1 MDALN
6 HYQHYQESEVP
17 HMSGRFMNIKRIV
30 IPTITMVIIASQLMG
45 CAAVSQSELLQMI
58 NQGDAIEIEV
68 ATPINQEQGTE
79 SALDWQELA
88 SLTTN
93 DTLRDSWDDILMIT
107 PTDTGKNGVLY
118 VNVEGNNE
126 PNNTLRVALHNSEF
140 LKYLDSEADSLQL
153 SNAVQGNYADLEEN
167 DTARALYMGINGYF
181 NLLPDANPNYAN
193 PDSTL
198 QRNEFMAMVFRAETP
213 VQDLTPDTTFAD
225 AVGQS
230 DYNIY
235 AQGLAGNS
243 YLDTASKSLNNL
255 TANGTITRAEALYL
269 LASRYF
275 ADDMASVDVKTAT
288 FNDAKDGG
296 DIAAEQKFIEDG
308 TQKDYWKSYELT
320 YAIQNPDD
328 GLPTDLYKALVVAKA
343 KGLITDTTRWDEAL
357 TKSEAIEFLVKTLR
371 QEKGIE
377 QFNAKQGLVAGH
389 EVTEPAKPEEV
400 TDKIVA
406 ETQAEAEYVD
416 YVQDQ
421 ASANNKDESDME
433 ESDIEPLDKVMYATG
448 NINTRSGPSVD
459 FKKVGG
465 LTVNQEVKVT
475 GQSKT
480 TNWYEIEVNGA
491 KQYVSDKLLSDNK
504 VEVSKPSSN
513 NNGGGNGGNGSGN
526 GGGSTTPSGS
536 DGQKLMDALK
546 QLGIDPNDDVS
557 NDVAAPAP
565 TPGGHRSSG
574 EGIEFY

>member
-1 MDALN
+1 
-6 HYQHYQESEVP
+6 
-17 HMSGRFMNIKRIV
+17 
-30 IPTITMVIIASQLMG
+30 MVIIASQLMG
-45 CAAVSQSELLQMI
+45 CAAVTQSELLQMI

-88 SLTTN
+88 SLSTN
-93 DTLRDSWDDILMIT
+93 PDLRDSWDDILMIT

-118 VNVEGNNE
+118 VNAEGNNE

-213 VQDLTPDTTFAD
+213 VQDLTADSAFAD

-235 AQGLAGNS
+235 AQGLAENS

-269 LASRYF
+269 LVSRYF
-275 ADDMASVDVKTAT
+275 SDDLKNADPKSAT

-296 DIAAEQKFIEDG
+296 DIAGEQKFIEDAKE
-308 TQKDYWKSYELT
+308 KDYWKSYELT
-320 YAIQNPDD
+320 YAIQNPDN
-328 GLPTDLYKALVVAKA
+328 GLPTDLYKALVVAKS
-343 KGLITDTTRWDEAL
+343 KGLVNDTTRWDEAL

-371 QEKGIE
+371 QEKGIT

-389 EVTEPAKPEEV
+389 EVQETAEPEQATIEDGINSTHTDIILGDDEYKGDSGVDALQSEYDSLSEE
-400 TDKIVA
+400 
-406 ETQAEAEYVD
+406 
-416 YVQDQ
+416 DQ
-421 ASANNKDESDME
+421 AVVKQIE
-433 ESDIEPLDKVMYATG
+433 EELKKEHPEWFTDDS
-448 NINTRSGPSVD
+448 SGTS
-459 FKKVGG
+459 
-465 LTVNQEVKVT
+465 
-475 GQSKT
+475 
-480 TNWYEIEVNGA
+480 
-491 KQYVSDKLLSDNK
+491 
-504 VEVSKPSSN
+504 
-513 NNGGGNGGNGSGN
+513 
-526 GGGSTTPSGS
+526 
-536 DGQKLMDALK
+536 
-546 QLGIDPNDDVS
+546 
-557 NDVAAPAP
+557 PAP
-565 TPGGHRSSG
+565 YQGPAVGTPDNG
-574 EGIEFY
+574 ELPPSTFGQGDYSELGDNVTVY

>member
-1 MDALN
+1 
-6 HYQHYQESEVP
+6 
-17 HMSGRFMNIKRIV
+17 MSGRFMNIKRIV

-58 NQGDAIEIEV
+58 NQGDAIEIEI

-79 SALDWQELA
+79 SAIDWQELA

-93 DTLRDSWDDILMIT
+93 PDLRDSWDDILMIT

-118 VNVEGNNE
+118 VDVDGNNE

-153 SNAVQGNYADLEEN
+153 SNAVQGNYADLE
-167 DTARALYMGINGYF
+167 DTTTAKALYMGINGYF

-235 AQGLAGNS
+235 AQGLAQNS

-269 LASRYF
+269 LMSRYF
-275 ADDMASVDVKTAT
+275 ADDLKNADIKGAT

-296 DIAAEQKFIEDG
+296 DIAAKQKFIEDG

-328 GLPTDLYKALVVAKA
+328 GLPTNLYKALVVAKD
-343 KGLITDTTRWDEAL
+343 KGLIGDVTRWDEAL

-371 QEKGIE
+371 QEKGIT

-389 EVTEPAKPEEV
+389 EVEITTEETTDTTVDDGINSTHTDVILGDDEYKGDNADIDDDYRSMYTEEENEAI
-400 TDKIVA
+400 DKAIDEA
-406 ETQAEAEYVD
+406 IDDILEEYYQSNPTQAPTTGYQGPPVGTPDNGVVPPSTFGQGD
-416 YVQDQ
+416 Y
-421 ASANNKDESDME
+421 SE
-433 ESDIEPLDKVMYATG
+433 
-448 NINTRSGPSVD
+448 
-459 FKKVGG
+459 
-465 LTVNQEVKVT
+465 
-475 GQSKT
+475 
-480 TNWYEIEVNGA
+480 GA
-491 KQYVSDKLLSDNK
+491 GAQVY
-504 VEVSKPSSN
+504 
-513 NNGGGNGGNGSGN
+513 
-526 GGGSTTPSGS
+526 
-536 DGQKLMDALK
+536 
-546 QLGIDPNDDVS
+546 
-557 NDVAAPAP
+557 
-565 TPGGHRSSG
+565 
-574 EGIEFY
+574 

>member
-1 MDALN
+1 
-6 HYQHYQESEVP
+6 
-17 HMSGRFMNIKRIV
+17 MSGRFMTIKRIV

-45 CAAVSQSELLQMI
+45 CAAVTQSELLQMI

-88 SLTTN
+88 SLSTN
-93 DTLRDSWDDILMIT
+93 PDLRKSWDDILMIT

-118 VNVEGNNE
+118 VNAEGNNE

-213 VQDLTPDTTFAD
+213 VQDLTADSAFAD

-235 AQGLAGNS
+235 AQGLAENS

-269 LASRYF
+269 LVSRYF
-275 ADDMASVDVKTAT
+275 SDDMASVDVKTAT

-296 DIAAEQKFIEDG
+296 DIASKQKFIEDG
-308 TQKDYWKSYELT
+308 TKKDYWKSYELT

-328 GLPTDLYKALVVAKA
+328 GLPTDLYKALVVAKS
-343 KGLITDTTRWDEAL
+343 KGLIGDVTRWDEAL
-357 TKSEAIEFLVKTLR
+357 TRSEAIEFLIKTLR
-371 QEKGIE
+371 QEKGIK
-377 QFNAKQGLVAGH
+377 QFNAKQGLVEGH
-389 EVTEPAKPEEV
+389 EVE
-400 TDKIVA
+400 
-406 ETQAEAEYVD
+406 Q
-416 YVQDQ
+416 
-421 ASANNKDESDME
+421 
-433 ESDIEPLDKVMYATG
+433 
-448 NINTRSGPSVD
+448 
-459 FKKVGG
+459 
-465 LTVNQEVKVT
+465 
-475 GQSKT
+475 T
-480 TNWYEIEVNGA
+480 TNPEATETVETVEDLEDGINSTHTDVELGDDEYKGDTGA
-491 KQYVSDKLLSDNK
+491 DALQSEYDSLSEEEQEMVDQI
-504 VEVSKPSSN
+504 VEDMMKEHPEWFTDDSS
-513 NNGGGNGGNGSGN
+513 GTSPAPYQGPAVG
-526 GGGSTTPSGS
+526 TPSTGELPTFEF
-536 DGQKLMDALK
+536 GQGDYSGLE
-546 QLGIDPNDDVS
+546 
-557 NDVAAPAP
+557 
-565 TPGGHRSSG
+565 GGQV
-574 EGIEFY
+574 Y

>member
-1 MDALN
+1 
-6 HYQHYQESEVP
+6 
-17 HMSGRFMNIKRIV
+17 MSGRFMNIKRIV

-88 SLTTN
+88 SLATN
-93 DTLRDSWDDILMIT
+93 DTLRKSWDDILMIT
-107 PTDTGKNGVLY
+107 LTDTGKNGVLY
-118 VNVEGNNE
+118 VDAEGNNE

-213 VQDLTPDTTFAD
+213 VQDLTADSAFAD

-230 DYNIY
+230 DYNLY

-269 LASRYF
+269 LVSRYF
-275 ADDMASVDVKTAT
+275 ADDMTSVDVKGAT

-296 DIAAEQKFIEDG
+296 DIAAKQKFIEDAKA
-308 TQKDYWKSYELT
+308 KDYWKSYELT

-328 GLPTDLYKALVVAKA
+328 GLPTDLYKALVVAKD
-343 KGLITDTTRWDEAL
+343 KGLIGDVTRWDEAL

-371 QEKGIE
+371 QEKGIT

-389 EVTEPAKPEEV
+389 EVQETTEPEATETVEDLEDGINSTHTDVELGEDEYKGDTGTDALRSKYDSLSEEDQEMV
-400 TDKIVA
+400 DEIIA
-406 ETQAEAEYVD
+406 ET
-416 YVQDQ
+416 
-421 ASANNKDESDME
+421 KDEV
-433 ESDIEPLDKVMYATG
+433 IEKMKKEHPEWFTDDSSG
-448 NINTRSGPSVD
+448 NTNQGNYENVGTPDNTENTR
-459 FKKVGG
+459 
-465 LTVNQEVKVT
+465 Q
-475 GQSKT
+475 
-480 TNWYEIEVNGA
+480 IEFG
-491 KQYVSDKLLSDNK
+491 
-504 VEVSKPSSN
+504 E
-513 NNGGGNGGNGSGN
+513 
-526 GGGSTTPSGS
+526 SGS
-536 DGQKLMDALK
+536 
-546 QLGIDPNDDVS
+546 
-557 NDVAAPAP
+557 
-565 TPGGHRSSG
+565 
-574 EGIEFY
+574 EGLADNVTVY

>member
-1 MDALN
+1 
-6 HYQHYQESEVP
+6 
-17 HMSGRFMNIKRIV
+17 MSGRFMTIKRIV

-88 SLTTN
+88 SLSTN
-93 DTLRDSWDDILMIT
+93 PDLRDSWDDILMIT

-118 VNVEGNNE
+118 ANAEGNNE

-167 DTARALYMGINGYF
+167 DTTRALYMGINGYF

-213 VQDLTPDTTFAD
+213 VQDLTADSAFAD

-235 AQGLAGNS
+235 AQGLAENS

-269 LASRYF
+269 LVSRYF
-275 ADDMASVDVKTAT
+275 ADDMAKVDVKSVT

-296 DIAAEQKFIEDG
+296 DIASKQKFIEDG

-328 GLPTDLYKALVVAKA
+328 GLPTDLYKALIVAKS
-343 KGLITDTTRWDEAL
+343 KGLVGDVTRWDEAL
-357 TKSEAIEFLVKTLR
+357 TKSEAIE
-371 QEKGIE
+371 
-377 QFNAKQGLVAGH
+377 
-389 EVTEPAKPEEV
+389 
-400 TDKIVA
+400 
-406 ETQAEAEYVD
+406 
-416 YVQDQ
+416 
-421 ASANNKDESDME
+421 
-433 ESDIEPLDKVMYATG
+433 
-448 NINTRSGPSVD
+448 
-459 FKKVGG
+459 
-465 LTVNQEVKVT
+465 
-475 GQSKT
+475 
-480 TNWYEIEVNGA
+480 
-491 KQYVSDKLLSDNK
+491 
-504 VEVSKPSSN
+504 
-513 NNGGGNGGNGSGN
+513 
-526 GGGSTTPSGS
+526 
-536 DGQKLMDALK
+536 
-546 QLGIDPNDDVS
+546 
-557 NDVAAPAP
+557 
-565 TPGGHRSSG
+565 
-574 EGIEFY
+574 

>member
-1 MDALN
+1 
-6 HYQHYQESEVP
+6 
-17 HMSGRFMNIKRIV
+17 MSGRFMTIKRIV

-88 SLTTN
+88 SLSTN
-93 DTLRDSWDDILMIT
+93 PDLRDSWDDILMIT

-118 VNVEGNNE
+118 VNAEGNNE

-213 VQDLTPDTTFAD
+213 VQDLTADSAFAD

-269 LASRYF
+269 LVSRYF
-275 ADDMASVDVKTAT
+275 SDDLKNADPKSAT

-296 DIAAEQKFIEDG
+296 DIAGEQKFIEDAKE
-308 TQKDYWKSYELT
+308 KDYWKSYELT
-320 YAIQNPDD
+320 YAIQNPDN
-328 GLPTDLYKALVVAKA
+328 GLPTDLYKALVVAKS
-343 KGLITDTTRWDEAL
+343 KGLVNDTTRWDEAL

-371 QEKGIE
+371 QEKGIT

-389 EVTEPAKPEEV
+389 EVQETAEPEQATIEDGINSTHTDIILGDDEYKGDSGVDALQSEYDSLSEE
-400 TDKIVA
+400 
-406 ETQAEAEYVD
+406 
-416 YVQDQ
+416 DQ
-421 ASANNKDESDME
+421 AVVKQIEEELKKEHPEWFTDTVPSTGEGNYEDVGTPDNTAN
-433 ESDIEPLDKVMYATG
+433 
-448 NINTRSGPSVD
+448 
-459 FKKVGG
+459 
-465 LTVNQEVKVT
+465 
-475 GQSKT
+475 
-480 TNWYEIEVNGA
+480 
-491 KQYVSDKLLSDNK
+491 
-504 VEVSKPSSN
+504 
-513 NNGGGNGGNGSGN
+513 
-526 GGGSTTPSGS
+526 TP
-536 DGQKLMDALK
+536 QF
-546 QLGIDPNDDVS
+546 QFDPNDTDGLSTDVT
-557 NDVAAPAP
+557 V
-565 TPGGHRSSG
+565 
-574 EGIEFY
+574 Y

>member
-1 MDALN
+1 
-6 HYQHYQESEVP
+6 
-17 HMSGRFMNIKRIV
+17 
-30 IPTITMVIIASQLMG
+30 MVIIASQLMG

-58 NQGDAIEIEV
+58 NQGDAIEIEI

-88 SLTTN
+88 SLSTN
-93 DTLRDSWDDILMIT
+93 PDLRDSWDDILMIT

-118 VNVEGNNE
+118 VNAEGNNE

-213 VQDLTPDTTFAD
+213 VQDLTADSAFAD

-235 AQGLAGNS
+235 AQGLAENS

-269 LASRYF
+269 LVSRYF
-275 ADDMASVDVKTAT
+275 SDDMASVDVKTAT

-296 DIAAEQKFIEDG
+296 DIATKQKFIEDG
-308 TQKDYWKSYELT
+308 TKKDYWKSYELT

-328 GLPTDLYKALVVAKA
+328 GLPTDLYKALVVAKS
-343 KGLITDTTRWDEAL
+343 KGLIGDVTRWDEAL
-357 TKSEAIEFLVKTLR
+357 TRSEAIEFLIKTLR
-371 QEKGIE
+371 QEKGIK
-377 QFNAKQGLVAGH
+377 QFNAKQGLVEGH
-389 EVTEPAKPEEV
+389 EVEQTTNPEATETVETVEDLEDGINSTHTDVELGDDEYKGDTGADALRAELDKLSPEEKAEIDAALERAMKEHPEWF
-400 TDKIVA
+400 TD
-406 ETQAEAEYVD
+406 D
-416 YVQDQ
+416 
-421 ASANNKDESDME
+421 S
-433 ESDIEPLDKVMYATG
+433 
-448 NINTRSGPSVD
+448 SGTSPAPYQGPA
-459 FKKVGG
+459 VG
-465 LTVNQEVKVT
+465 
-475 GQSKT
+475 
-480 TNWYEIEVNGA
+480 
-491 KQYVSDKLLSDNK
+491 
-504 VEVSKPSSN
+504 
-513 NNGGGNGGNGSGN
+513 
-526 GGGSTTPSGS
+526 TPSTGELPTFEFGEATS
-536 DGQKLMDALK
+536 D
-546 QLGIDPNDDVS
+546 V
-557 NDVAAPAP
+557 PAG
-565 TPGGHRSSG
+565 TV
-574 EGIEFY
+574 Y

>member
-6 HYQHYQESEVP
+6 HYQAHIESEVP

-79 SALDWQELA
+79 SAIDWQELA

-118 VNVEGNNE
+118 VDVEGNNE

-140 LKYLDSEADSLQL
+140 LKYLDGEADSLKL
-153 SNAVQGNYADLEEN
+153 SNAVQGNYADLD
-167 DTARALYMGINGYF
+167 DTTTAKALYMGINGYF
-181 NLLPDANPNYAN
+181 NLLPDSSPNYAN
-193 PDSTL
+193 PDATL

-269 LASRYF
+269 LVSRYF
-275 ADDMASVDVKTAT
+275 SDDMASVDVKGVT
-288 FNDAKDGG
+288 FSDAKDGG
-296 DIAAEQKFIEDG
+296 DIAAKQKFIEDAKE
-308 TQKDYWKSYELT
+308 KDYWKSYELT

-343 KGLITDTTRWDEAL
+343 KGLVTDTTRWDEAL

-371 QEKGIE
+371 QEKGIT

-389 EVTEPAKPEEV
+389 EVQETTEPEATETVESIEDLDDGINSTHTDVELGDDEYKGDTGADALRSKYDSLSEEDQEMV
-400 TDKIVA
+400 DEIIA
-406 ETQAEAEYVD
+406 ET
-416 YVQDQ
+416 
-421 ASANNKDESDME
+421 KDEV
-433 ESDIEPLDKVMYATG
+433 IEKM
-448 NINTRSGPSVD
+448 
-459 FKKVGG
+459 KKEHPEWF
-465 LTVNQEVKVT
+465 TDD
-475 GQSKT
+475 S
-480 TNWYEIEVNGA
+480 
-491 KQYVSDKLLSDNK
+491 
-504 VEVSKPSSN
+504 
-513 NNGGGNGGNGSGN
+513 SGN
-526 GGGSTTPSGS
+526 TNQGNYENV
-536 DGQKLMDALK
+536 
-546 QLGIDPNDDVS
+546 GIPD
-557 NDVAAPAP
+557 
-565 TPGGHRSSG
+565 SG
-574 EGIEFY
+574 ELPGKMELDGDYSQYQGAIVY

>member
-1 MDALN
+1 
-6 HYQHYQESEVP
+6 
-17 HMSGRFMNIKRIV
+17 MSGRFMTIKRIV

-45 CAAVSQSELLQMI
+45 CAAVTQSELLQMI

-93 DTLRDSWDDILMIT
+93 PDLRDSWDDILMIT

-118 VNVEGNNE
+118 VNAEGNNE

-213 VQDLTPDTTFAD
+213 VQDLTADSAFAD

-235 AQGLAGNS
+235 AQGLAENS

-269 LASRYF
+269 LVSRYF
-275 ADDMASVDVKTAT
+275 SDDLKNADPKSAT

-296 DIAAEQKFIEDG
+296 DIAGEQKFIEDAKE
-308 TQKDYWKSYELT
+308 KDYWKSYELT
-320 YAIQNPDD
+320 YAIQNPDN
-328 GLPTDLYKALVVAKA
+328 GLPTDLYKALVVAKS
-343 KGLITDTTRWDEAL
+343 KGLVNDTTRWDEAL

-371 QEKGIE
+371 QEKGIT

-389 EVTEPAKPEEV
+389 EVQETAEPEQATIEDGINSTHTDIILGDDEYKGDSGVDALQSEYDSLSEE
-400 TDKIVA
+400 
-406 ETQAEAEYVD
+406 
-416 YVQDQ
+416 DQ
-421 ASANNKDESDME
+421 AVVKQIE
-433 ESDIEPLDKVMYATG
+433 EELKKEHPEWFTDDS
-448 NINTRSGPSVD
+448 SGTS
-459 FKKVGG
+459 
-465 LTVNQEVKVT
+465 
-475 GQSKT
+475 
-480 TNWYEIEVNGA
+480 
-491 KQYVSDKLLSDNK
+491 
-504 VEVSKPSSN
+504 
-513 NNGGGNGGNGSGN
+513 
-526 GGGSTTPSGS
+526 
-536 DGQKLMDALK
+536 
-546 QLGIDPNDDVS
+546 
-557 NDVAAPAP
+557 PAP
-565 TPGGHRSSG
+565 YQGPAVGTPDNG
-574 EGIEFY
+574 ELPPSTFGQGDYSELGDNVTVY

>member
-1 MDALN
+1 
-6 HYQHYQESEVP
+6 
-17 HMSGRFMNIKRIV
+17 
-30 IPTITMVIIASQLMG
+30 MVIIASQLMG

-88 SLTTN
+88 SLSTN
-93 DTLRDSWDDILMIT
+93 PDLRDSWDDILMIT

-118 VNVEGNNE
+118 ANAEGNNE

-167 DTARALYMGINGYF
+167 DTTRALYMGINGYF

-213 VQDLTPDTTFAD
+213 VQDLTADSAFAD

-269 LASRYF
+269 LMSRYF
-275 ADDMASVDVKTAT
+275 SDDMASVDVKTAT

-296 DIAAEQKFIEDG
+296 DIASKQKFIEDG

-328 GLPTDLYKALVVAKA
+328 GLPTDLYKALVVAKS
-343 KGLITDTTRWDEAL
+343 KGLVTDTTRWDEAL

-371 QEKGIE
+371 QEKGIT
-377 QFNAKQGLVAGH
+377 QFNAKQAKIEGH
-389 EVTEPAKPEEV
+389 EVKEETAEPEAVETVETVEDLEDGINSTHTDIILGDDEYKGDTGADALQSEYDSLSEEEQEIVDQIVEDLMKEHPEWS
-400 TDKIVA
+400 TD
-406 ETQAEAEYVD
+406 D
-416 YVQDQ
+416 
-421 ASANNKDESDME
+421 S
-433 ESDIEPLDKVMYATG
+433 
-448 NINTRSGPSVD
+448 SGTSPAPYQGPP
-459 FKKVGG
+459 VG
-465 LTVNQEVKVT
+465 
-475 GQSKT
+475 
-480 TNWYEIEVNGA
+480 
-491 KQYVSDKLLSDNK
+491 
-504 VEVSKPSSN
+504 
-513 NNGGGNGGNGSGN
+513 
-526 GGGSTTPSGS
+526 TPSTGELPNTGTF
-536 DGQKLMDALK
+536 GQGDY
-546 QLGIDPNDDVS
+546 S
-557 NDVAAPAP
+557 
-565 TPGGHRSSG
+565 
-574 EGIEFY
+574 EGVGAQVY

>member
-1 MDALN
+1 MFILRASLDALN
-6 HYQHYQESEVP
+6 HYQESEVP
-17 HMSGRFMNIKRIV
+17 HMSGRFMTIKRIV

-45 CAAVSQSELLQMI
+45 CAAVTQSELLQMI
-58 NQGDAIEIEV
+58 NQGDAIEIEI

-88 SLTTN
+88 SLSTN
-93 DTLRDSWDDILMIT
+93 PDLRKSWDDILMIT

-118 VNVEGNNE
+118 VNAEGNNE

-167 DTARALYMGINGYF
+167 DTTRALYMGINGYF

-213 VQDLTPDTTFAD
+213 VQDLTADNAFAD

-235 AQGLAGNS
+235 AQGVVQNS

-269 LASRYF
+269 LMSRYF
-275 ADDMASVDVKTAT
+275 SDDLKNADVKTAT

-296 DIAAEQKFIEDG
+296 DIATKQKFIEDG
-308 TQKDYWKSYELT
+308 TKKDYWKSYELT

-328 GLPTDLYKALVVAKA
+328 GLPTDLYKALIVAKS
-343 KGLITDTTRWDEAL
+343 KGLVTDTTRWDEAL
-357 TKSEAIEFLVKTLR
+357 TRSEAIEFLVKTLR
-371 QEKGIE
+371 QEKGIK

-389 EVTEPAKPEEV
+389 EVQEPAEPEPVETV
-400 TDKIVA
+400 EDLEDGINSTHTDVILGDD
-406 ETQAEAEYVD
+406 EYKGD
-416 YVQDQ
+416 
-421 ASANNKDESDME
+421 
-433 ESDIEPLDKVMYATG
+433 TG
-448 NINTRSGPSVD
+448 
-459 FKKVGG
+459 
-465 LTVNQEVKVT
+465 
-475 GQSKT
+475 
-480 TNWYEIEVNGA
+480 A
-491 KQYVSDKLLSDNK
+491 
-504 VEVSKPSSN
+504 
-513 NNGGGNGGNGSGN
+513 
-526 GGGSTTPSGS
+526 
-536 DGQKLMDALK
+536 DALQSEYDSLSEEEQEMVDQIVEDMMK
-546 QLGIDPNDDVS
+546 EHPEWFTDTAPNTNQGNYEDVG
-557 NDVAAPAP
+557 
-565 TPGGHRSSG
+565 TPSSG
-574 EGIEFY
+574 ELPGKIDIGDVTSDVPAGTVY

>member
-1 MDALN
+1 
-6 HYQHYQESEVP
+6 
-17 HMSGRFMNIKRIV
+17 
-30 IPTITMVIIASQLMG
+30 MVIIASQLMG

-58 NQGDAIEIEV
+58 NQGDAIEIEI

-88 SLTTN
+88 SLSTN
-93 DTLRDSWDDILMIT
+93 PDLRDSWDDILMIT

-118 VNVEGNNE
+118 VNAEGNNE

-213 VQDLTPDTTFAD
+213 VQDLTADNAFAD

-235 AQGLAGNS
+235 AQGLAENS

-269 LASRYF
+269 LVSRYF
-275 ADDMASVDVKTAT
+275 SDDMASVDVKTAT

-296 DIAAEQKFIEDG
+296 DIATKQKFIEDG
-308 TQKDYWKSYELT
+308 TKKDYWKSYELT

-328 GLPTDLYKALVVAKA
+328 GLPTDLYKALVVAKS
-343 KGLITDTTRWDEAL
+343 KGLVTDTTRWDEAL

-371 QEKGIE
+371 QEKGIT
-377 QFNAKQGLVAGH
+377 QFNAKQAKIEGH
-389 EVTEPAKPEEV
+389 EVKEETAEPEAVETVETVEDLEDGINSTHTDIILGDDEYKGDTGADALQSEYDSLSEEEQEIVDQIVEDLMKEHPEWS
-400 TDKIVA
+400 TD
-406 ETQAEAEYVD
+406 D
-416 YVQDQ
+416 
-421 ASANNKDESDME
+421 S
-433 ESDIEPLDKVMYATG
+433 
-448 NINTRSGPSVD
+448 SGTSPAPYQGPP
-459 FKKVGG
+459 VG
-465 LTVNQEVKVT
+465 
-475 GQSKT
+475 
-480 TNWYEIEVNGA
+480 
-491 KQYVSDKLLSDNK
+491 
-504 VEVSKPSSN
+504 
-513 NNGGGNGGNGSGN
+513 
-526 GGGSTTPSGS
+526 TPSTGELPNTGTF
-536 DGQKLMDALK
+536 GQGDY
-546 QLGIDPNDDVS
+546 S
-557 NDVAAPAP
+557 
-565 TPGGHRSSG
+565 
-574 EGIEFY
+574 EGVGAQVY

>member
-1 MDALN
+1 MGASLDALN
-6 HYQHYQESEVP
+6 HYQAHIESEVP

-79 SALDWQELA
+79 SAIDWQELA
-88 SLTTN
+88 SLSTN
-93 DTLRDSWDDILMIT
+93 PDLRDSWDDILMIT

-118 VNVEGNNE
+118 VDVEGNNE

-140 LKYLDSEADSLQL
+140 LKYLDSEADSLKL
-153 SNAVQGNYADLEEN
+153 SNAVQGNYADLD
-167 DTARALYMGINGYF
+167 DTTTAKALYMGINGYF
-181 NLLPDANPNYAN
+181 NLLPDSSPNYAN
-193 PDSTL
+193 PDATL

-213 VQDLTPDTTFAD
+213 VQDLTPDDTFAN

-269 LASRYF
+269 LVSRYF
-275 ADDMASVDVKTAT
+275 SDDMASVDVKGTT
-288 FNDAKDGG
+288 FSDAKDGG
-296 DIAAEQKFIEDG
+296 DIAGEQKFIEDA

-357 TKSEAIEFLVKTLR
+357 TKSEAIEFLIKTLR
-371 QEKGIE
+371 QEKGIK
-377 QFNAKQGLVAGH
+377 QFNAKQGLVEGH
-389 EVTEPAKPEEV
+389 EVHEETTESEQATVEDGINSTHTDVILGDDEYKGDTGVDALQSEYDSLSEEEQEMVDQIVEDMMKEHPEWF
-400 TDKIVA
+400 A
-406 ETQAEAEYVD
+406 ET
-416 YVQDQ
+416 
-421 ASANNKDESDME
+421 SGNNNKAPGYVSVDAPVDSGEL
-433 ESDIEPLDKVMYATG
+433 PTG
-448 NINTRSGPSVD
+448 NLD
-459 FKKVGG
+459 M
-465 LTVNQEVKVT
+465 
-475 GQSKT
+475 
-480 TNWYEIEVNGA
+480 
-491 KQYVSDKLLSDNK
+491 
-504 VEVSKPSSN
+504 
-513 NNGGGNGGNGSGN
+513 
-526 GGGSTTPSGS
+526 SGS
-536 DGQKLMDALK
+536 S
-546 QLGIDPNDDVS
+546 DV
-557 NDVAAPAP
+557 PAG
-565 TPGGHRSSG
+565 TV
-574 EGIEFY
+574 Y

>member
-1 MDALN
+1 
-6 HYQHYQESEVP
+6 
-17 HMSGRFMNIKRIV
+17 MSGRFMTIKRIV

-88 SLTTN
+88 SLSTN
-93 DTLRDSWDDILMIT
+93 PDLRDSWDDILMIT

-118 VNVEGNNE
+118 VNAEGNNE

-213 VQDLTPDTTFAD
+213 VQDLTADNAFAD

-235 AQGLAGNS
+235 AQGLAENS

-269 LASRYF
+269 LVSRYF
-275 ADDMASVDVKTAT
+275 SDDMASVDVKTAT

-296 DIAAEQKFIEDG
+296 DIASKQKFIEDG

-328 GLPTDLYKALVVAKA
+328 GLPTDLYKALIVAKS
-343 KGLITDTTRWDEAL
+343 KGLVTDTTRWDEAL

-371 QEKGIE
+371 QEKGIT
-377 QFNAKQGLVAGH
+377 QFNAKQAKIEGH
-389 EVTEPAKPEEV
+389 EVKEETAEPEQATIEDGINSTHTDIELGDDEYKGDTGADALRAELDKLSPEEKAEIDAALERAMKEHPEWF
-400 TDKIVA
+400 TD
-406 ETQAEAEYVD
+406 D
-416 YVQDQ
+416 
-421 ASANNKDESDME
+421 S
-433 ESDIEPLDKVMYATG
+433 
-448 NINTRSGPSVD
+448 SGTSPAPYQGPP
-459 FKKVGG
+459 VG
-465 LTVNQEVKVT
+465 
-475 GQSKT
+475 
-480 TNWYEIEVNGA
+480 
-491 KQYVSDKLLSDNK
+491 
-504 VEVSKPSSN
+504 
-513 NNGGGNGGNGSGN
+513 
-526 GGGSTTPSGS
+526 TPSTGELPNTGTF
-536 DGQKLMDALK
+536 GQGDYSGLE
-546 QLGIDPNDDVS
+546 
-557 NDVAAPAP
+557 
-565 TPGGHRSSG
+565 GGQV
-574 EGIEFY
+574 Y

>member
-6 HYQHYQESEVP
+6 HYQESEVH
-17 HMSGRFMNIKRIV
+17 HMSGRFMTIKRIV

-68 ATPINQEQGTE
+68 ATPINQEQGDETAISWE
-79 SALDWQELA
+79 ELA
-88 SLTTN
+88 SLSTN
-93 DTLRDSWDDILMIT
+93 PDLRKSWDDILMIT

-118 VNVEGNNE
+118 VNAEGNNE

-140 LKYLDSEADSLQL
+140 IKYLDSEADSLQL

-213 VQDLTPDTTFAD
+213 VQDLTADSAFAD

-235 AQGLAGNS
+235 AQGLAENS

-269 LASRYF
+269 LVSRYF

-296 DIAAEQKFIEDG
+296 DIASKQKFIEDG

-328 GLPTDLYKALVVAKA
+328 GLPTDLYKALVVAKS
-343 KGLITDTTRWDEAL
+343 KGLVGDVTRWDEAL

-371 QEKGIE
+371 QEKGIT
-377 QFNAKQGLVAGH
+377 QFNAKQAKIAGH
-389 EVTEPAKPEEV
+389 EVQESAEPEPTETVEDLEDGINSTHTDVELGDDEYQGDTGADAIRAELDKLSPEEKAEIDAALERAMKEHPDWF
-400 TDKIVA
+400 TDDSSGTSPA
-406 ETQAEAEYVD
+406 PYQ
-416 YVQDQ
+416 
-421 ASANNKDESDME
+421 
-433 ESDIEPLDKVMYATG
+433 
-448 NINTRSGPSVD
+448 GPSV
-459 FKKVGG
+459 G
-465 LTVNQEVKVT
+465 
-475 GQSKT
+475 
-480 TNWYEIEVNGA
+480 
-491 KQYVSDKLLSDNK
+491 
-504 VEVSKPSSN
+504 
-513 NNGGGNGGNGSGN
+513 
-526 GGGSTTPSGS
+526 TPSTGE
-536 DGQKLMDALK
+536 L
-546 QLGIDPNDDVS
+546 
-557 NDVAAPAP
+557 
-565 TPGGHRSSG
+565 PGKMEFNGDYS
-574 EGIEFY
+574 EGAGAQVY

>member
-1 MDALN
+1 
-6 HYQHYQESEVP
+6 
-17 HMSGRFMNIKRIV
+17 MSGRFMTIKRIV

-88 SLTTN
+88 SLSTN
-93 DTLRDSWDDILMIT
+93 PDLRDSWDDILMIT

-118 VNVEGNNE
+118 ANAEGNNE

-167 DTARALYMGINGYF
+167 DTTRALYMGINGYF

-213 VQDLTPDTTFAD
+213 VQDLTADSAFAD

-235 AQGLAGNS
+235 AQGLAENS

-269 LASRYF
+269 LVSRYF
-275 ADDMASVDVKTAT
+275 SDDMASVDVKTAT

-296 DIAAEQKFIEDG
+296 DIASKQKFIEDG

-328 GLPTDLYKALVVAKA
+328 GLPTDLYKALVVAKS
-343 KGLITDTTRWDEAL
+343 KGLVGDVTRWDEAL
-357 TKSEAIEFLVKTLR
+357 TRSEAIEFLVKALR
-371 QEKGIE
+371 QEKGIA
-377 QFNAKQGLVAGH
+377 QFNAKQGLVEGH
-389 EVTEPAKPEEV
+389 EVQETAEPEATETVEDLEDGINSTYTDVELGDDEYKGDTGADALRAELDKLSPEEKAEIDAALERAMKEHPEWF
-400 TDKIVA
+400 TD
-406 ETQAEAEYVD
+406 D
-416 YVQDQ
+416 
-421 ASANNKDESDME
+421 S
-433 ESDIEPLDKVMYATG
+433 
-448 NINTRSGPSVD
+448 SGTSPAPYQGPP
-459 FKKVGG
+459 VG
-465 LTVNQEVKVT
+465 
-475 GQSKT
+475 
-480 TNWYEIEVNGA
+480 
-491 KQYVSDKLLSDNK
+491 
-504 VEVSKPSSN
+504 
-513 NNGGGNGGNGSGN
+513 
-526 GGGSTTPSGS
+526 TPSTGELPNTGTF
-536 DGQKLMDALK
+536 GQGDYSGLE
-546 QLGIDPNDDVS
+546 
-557 NDVAAPAP
+557 
-565 TPGGHRSSG
+565 GGQV
-574 EGIEFY
+574 Y

>member
-1 MDALN
+1 MFILGASLDALN
-6 HYQHYQESEVP
+6 HYQESEVP
-17 HMSGRFMNIKRIV
+17 HMSGRFMTIKRIV

-88 SLTTN
+88 SLSTN
-93 DTLRDSWDDILMIT
+93 QALRDSWDDILMIT
-107 PTDTGKNGVLY
+107 LTDTGKNGVLY
-118 VNVEGNNE
+118 VNAEGNNE

-167 DTARALYMGINGYF
+167 DTTRALYMGINGYF

-213 VQDLTPDTTFAD
+213 VQDLTADSAFAD

-269 LASRYF
+269 LMSRYF
-275 ADDMASVDVKTAT
+275 SDDMASVDVKSAT

-296 DIAAEQKFIEDG
+296 DIATKQKFIEDG
-308 TQKDYWKSYELT
+308 TKKDYWKSYELT

-328 GLPTDLYKALVVAKA
+328 GLPTDLYKALVVAKS
-343 KGLITDTTRWDEAL
+343 KGLVTDTTRWDEAL
-357 TKSEAIEFLVKTLR
+357 TRSEAIEFLVKALR
-371 QEKGIE
+371 QEKGIK
-377 QFNAKQGLVAGH
+377 QFNAKQGLVEGH
-389 EVTEPAKPEEV
+389 EVTEETAEPEQATVEDGINSTHTDIILGDGEYKGDNADIDDDYRSMYTEEENEAIDKAIDEAIDDILEEYYQSNPA
-400 TDKIVA
+400 
-406 ETQAEAEYVD
+406 QA
-416 YVQDQ
+416 
-421 ASANNKDESDME
+421 
-433 ESDIEPLDKVMYATG
+433 PTTG
-448 NINTRSGPSVD
+448 YQGPP
-459 FKKVGG
+459 VG
-465 LTVNQEVKVT
+465 TPD
-475 GQSKT
+475 
-480 TNWYEIEVNGA
+480 NG
-491 KQYVSDKLLSDNK
+491 V
-504 VEVSKPSSN
+504 VPPS
-513 NNGGGNGGNGSGN
+513 
-526 GGGSTTPSGS
+526 TF
-536 DGQKLMDALK
+536 
-546 QLGIDPNDDVS
+546 DPNDTDGLSPDVT
-557 NDVAAPAP
+557 V
-565 TPGGHRSSG
+565 
-574 EGIEFY
+574 Y

>member
-1 MDALN
+1 
-6 HYQHYQESEVP
+6 
-17 HMSGRFMNIKRIV
+17 MSGRFMTIKRIV

-58 NQGDAIEIEV
+58 NQGDAIEIEI

-88 SLTTN
+88 SLSTN
-93 DTLRDSWDDILMIT
+93 PDLRDSWDDILMIT

-118 VNVEGNNE
+118 VNAEGNNE

-167 DTARALYMGINGYF
+167 DTTRALYMGINGYF
-181 NLLPDANPNYAN
+181 NLLPDSSPNYAN

-213 VQDLTPDTTFAD
+213 VQDLTADNAFAD

-235 AQGLAGNS
+235 AQGLAENS

-269 LASRYF
+269 LVSRYF
-275 ADDMASVDVKTAT
+275 SDDMASVDVKTAT

-296 DIAAEQKFIEDG
+296 DIASKQKFIEDG

-328 GLPTDLYKALVVAKA
+328 GLPTDLYKALIVAKS
-343 KGLITDTTRWDEAL
+343 KGLVTDTTRWDEAL

-371 QEKGIE
+371 QEKGIT
-377 QFNAKQGLVAGH
+377 QFNAKQAKIEGH
-389 EVTEPAKPEEV
+389 EVEQTTNPEATETVETVEDLEDGINSTHTDVELGDDEYKGDTGIDGIRAELDKLSPEEKAEIDAALERAMKEHPEWF
-400 TDKIVA
+400 TD
-406 ETQAEAEYVD
+406 D
-416 YVQDQ
+416 
-421 ASANNKDESDME
+421 SSG
-433 ESDIEPLDKVMYATG
+433 TG
-448 NINTRSGPSVD
+448 PAPYQGPA
-459 FKKVGG
+459 VGTPSTG
-465 LTVNQEVKVT
+465 ELPKGKFTL
-475 GQSKT
+475 GQS
-480 TNWYEIEVNGA
+480 GH
-491 KQYVSDKLLSDNK
+491 
-504 VEVSKPSSN
+504 VE
-513 NNGGGNGGNGSGN
+513 GGENA
-526 GGGSTTPSGS
+526 T
-536 DGQKLMDALK
+536 
-546 QLGIDPNDDVS
+546 V
-557 NDVAAPAP
+557 
-565 TPGGHRSSG
+565 
-574 EGIEFY
+574 Y

>member
-1 MDALN
+1 
-6 HYQHYQESEVP
+6 
-17 HMSGRFMNIKRIV
+17 MSGRFMTIKRIV

-45 CAAVSQSELLQMI
+45 CAAVTQSELLQMI

-88 SLTTN
+88 SLSTN
-93 DTLRDSWDDILMIT
+93 PDLRKSWDDILMIT

-118 VNVEGNNE
+118 VNAEGNNE

-181 NLLPDANPNYAN
+181 NLLPDSSPNYAN

-213 VQDLTPDTTFAD
+213 VQDLTADSAFAD

-235 AQGLAGNS
+235 AQGLAENS

-269 LASRYF
+269 LVSRYF
-275 ADDMASVDVKTAT
+275 SDDLKNADPKSAT

-296 DIAAEQKFIEDG
+296 DIAGEQKFIEDAKE
-308 TQKDYWKSYELT
+308 KDYWKSYELT
-320 YAIQNPDD
+320 YAIQNPDN
-328 GLPTDLYKALVVAKA
+328 GLPTDLYKALVVAKS
-343 KGLITDTTRWDEAL
+343 KGLVNDTTRWDEAL

-371 QEKGIE
+371 QEKGIT

-389 EVTEPAKPEEV
+389 EVQETAEPEQATIEDGINSTHTDIILGDDEYKGDSGVDALQSEYDSLSEE
-400 TDKIVA
+400 
-406 ETQAEAEYVD
+406 
-416 YVQDQ
+416 DQ
-421 ASANNKDESDME
+421 AVVKQIE
-433 ESDIEPLDKVMYATG
+433 EELKKEHPEWFTDDS
-448 NINTRSGPSVD
+448 SGTS
-459 FKKVGG
+459 
-465 LTVNQEVKVT
+465 
-475 GQSKT
+475 
-480 TNWYEIEVNGA
+480 
-491 KQYVSDKLLSDNK
+491 
-504 VEVSKPSSN
+504 
-513 NNGGGNGGNGSGN
+513 
-526 GGGSTTPSGS
+526 
-536 DGQKLMDALK
+536 
-546 QLGIDPNDDVS
+546 
-557 NDVAAPAP
+557 PAP
-565 TPGGHRSSG
+565 YQGPAVGTPDNG
-574 EGIEFY
+574 ELPPSTFGQGDYSELGDNVTVY

>member
-1 MDALN
+1 
-6 HYQHYQESEVP
+6 
-17 HMSGRFMNIKRIV
+17 MSGRFMTIKRIV

-45 CAAVSQSELLQMI
+45 CAAVTQSELLQMI

-88 SLTTN
+88 SLSTN
-93 DTLRDSWDDILMIT
+93 PDLRKSWDDILMIT

-118 VNVEGNNE
+118 VNAEGNNE

-167 DTARALYMGINGYF
+167 DTTRALYMGINGYF

-213 VQDLTPDTTFAD
+213 VQDLTADNAFAD

-235 AQGLAGNS
+235 AQGLAENS

-269 LASRYF
+269 LVSRYF
-275 ADDMASVDVKTAT
+275 SDDMASVDIKTAT

-296 DIAAEQKFIEDG
+296 DIASKQKFIEDG
-308 TQKDYWKSYELT
+308 TKKDYWKSYELT

-328 GLPTDLYKALVVAKA
+328 GLPTDLYKALIVAKS
-343 KGLITDTTRWDEAL
+343 KGLVTDTTRWDEAL

-371 QEKGIE
+371 QEKGIK
-377 QFNAKQGLVAGH
+377 QFNAKQAKIEGH
-389 EVTEPAKPEEV
+389 EVKEETAEPEQATIEDGINSTHTDIELGDDEYKGDTGADALRAELDKLSPEEKAEIDAALERAMKEHPEWF
-400 TDKIVA
+400 TD
-406 ETQAEAEYVD
+406 D
-416 YVQDQ
+416 
-421 ASANNKDESDME
+421 S
-433 ESDIEPLDKVMYATG
+433 
-448 NINTRSGPSVD
+448 SGTSPAPYQGPP
-459 FKKVGG
+459 VG
-465 LTVNQEVKVT
+465 
-475 GQSKT
+475 
-480 TNWYEIEVNGA
+480 
-491 KQYVSDKLLSDNK
+491 
-504 VEVSKPSSN
+504 
-513 NNGGGNGGNGSGN
+513 
-526 GGGSTTPSGS
+526 TPSTGELPNTGTF
-536 DGQKLMDALK
+536 GQGDY
-546 QLGIDPNDDVS
+546 S
-557 NDVAAPAP
+557 
-565 TPGGHRSSG
+565 
-574 EGIEFY
+574 EGVGAQVY

>member
-1 MDALN
+1 
-6 HYQHYQESEVP
+6 
-17 HMSGRFMNIKRIV
+17 
-30 IPTITMVIIASQLMG
+30 MVIIASQLMG

-88 SLTTN
+88 SLSTN
-93 DTLRDSWDDILMIT
+93 PDLRDSWDDILMIT

-118 VNVEGNNE
+118 VNAEGNNE

-213 VQDLTPDTTFAD
+213 VQDLTADSAFAD

-269 LASRYF
+269 LVSRYF
-275 ADDMASVDVKTAT
+275 SDDLKNADPKSAT

-296 DIAAEQKFIEDG
+296 DIAGEQKFIEDAKE
-308 TQKDYWKSYELT
+308 KDYWKSYELT

-328 GLPTDLYKALVVAKA
+328 GLPTDLYKALVVAKS
-343 KGLITDTTRWDEAL
+343 KGLVNDTTRWDEAL

-371 QEKGIE
+371 QEKGIT
-377 QFNAKQGLVAGH
+377 QFNAKQAKIEGH
-389 EVTEPAKPEEV
+389 EVKEETAEPEQATIEDGINSTHTDIILGDDEYKGDSGVDALQSEYDSLSEE
-400 TDKIVA
+400 
-406 ETQAEAEYVD
+406 
-416 YVQDQ
+416 DQ
-421 ASANNKDESDME
+421 AVVKQIE
-433 ESDIEPLDKVMYATG
+433 EELKKEHPEWFTDTVPSTG
-448 NINTRSGPSVD
+448 EGNYED
-459 FKKVGG
+459 VGTPDNG
-465 LTVNQEVKVT
+465 VIPEYTVGE
-475 GQSKT
+475 
-480 TNWYEIEVNGA
+480 
-491 KQYVSDKLLSDNK
+491 
-504 VEVSKPSSN
+504 
-513 NNGGGNGGNGSGN
+513 
-526 GGGSTTPSGS
+526 SGS
-536 DGQKLMDALK
+536 
-546 QLGIDPNDDVS
+546 
-557 NDVAAPAP
+557 
-565 TPGGHRSSG
+565 
-574 EGIEFY
+574 EGLADNVTVY

>member
-1 MDALN
+1 
-6 HYQHYQESEVP
+6 
-17 HMSGRFMNIKRIV
+17 MSGRFMTIKRIV

-88 SLTTN
+88 SLSTN
-93 DTLRDSWDDILMIT
+93 PDLRDSWDDILMIT

-118 VNVEGNNE
+118 VNAEGNNE

-213 VQDLTPDTTFAD
+213 VQDLTADSAFAD

-235 AQGLAGNS
+235 AQGLAENS

-269 LASRYF
+269 LVSRYF
-275 ADDMASVDVKTAT
+275 SDDLAKVDVKSVT

-296 DIAAEQKFIEDG
+296 DIATKQKFIEDG
-308 TQKDYWKSYELT
+308 TKKDYWKSYELT

-328 GLPTDLYKALVVAKA
+328 GLPTDLYKALVVAKS
-343 KGLITDTTRWDEAL
+343 KGLVGDVTRWDEAL
-357 TKSEAIEFLVKTLR
+357 TRSEAIEFLVKTLR
-371 QEKGIE
+371 QEKGIT
-377 QFNAKQGLVAGH
+377 QFNAKQGLVEGH
-389 EVTEPAKPEEV
+389 EVTEPAKPEEVTV

-421 ASANNKDESDME
+421 ASENNKDESDKQ

-459 FKKVGG
+459 FTKVGG

-480 TNWYEIEVNGA
+480 TSWYEIEVNGE
-491 KQYVSDKLLSDNK
+491 KQYVSHTLLSDTK
-504 VEVSKPSSN
+504 VQESKPSSN
-513 NNGGGNGGNGSGN
+513 NNG

-565 TPGGHRSSG
+565 EYGVHRSSG
-574 EGIEFY
+574 EGIHAE